1 MLTLKSIKPCI
12 KNNSSSYIYTNLFS
26 RVKPVKTDY
35 FKKYSTN
42 THFFQTI
49 RQSGANDLK
58 SMVDLL
64 KNEYQLKKTLDTI
77 NQGNINSYLHEN
89 FIFWLNAY
97 AISGSSEYIDYLSG
111 QVPLNSVCQDFVRFC
126 FRNNIHLDPTRTL
139 DSFKKHNELCDAAVR
154 KELDEIRPQEKINLL
169 GFGLDEGI
177 YEKQIAAHLISS
189 GKAKKVD
196 IFGFDPYA
204 KKSLGI
210 QYLSESD
217 LYCSEK
223 SFDLVVARWVL
234 HHVELRK
241 RWSTL
246 INCLNSC
253 HSGAH
258 VLIIEHGYLDG
269 VSEIDRRFNGLLNA
283 IFDVVANIGLRP
295 RYFLNSRNM
304 GDDFF
309 IQYLEPSDFDAI
321 KRKISMDAGISFYDV
336 GPNFPNQTIC
346 KISIK

>member
-12 KNNSSSYIYTNLFS
+12 KHNSLPYIYTNLFS
-26 RVKPVKTDY
+26 SVKPVNTEY

-42 THFFQTI
+42 THFFETI

-58 SMVDLL
+58 SMVELL
-64 KNEYQLKKTLDTI
+64 KNEHQLKKTLDTI

-97 AISGSSEYIDYLSG
+97 AISDSSEYINYLSG
-111 QVPLNSVCQDFVRFC
+111 RASLNSVCQDFIRFC
-126 FRNNIHLDPTRTL
+126 FRNNIHLDPAKTL
-139 DSFKKHNELCDAAVR
+139 DAFKKHNELSDAAV
-154 KELDEIRPQEKINLL
+154 KTELENIKPQHKINLL

-177 YEKQIAAHLISS
+177 YEKQISDHLISS

-204 KKSLGI
+204 KKSVGI

-217 LYCSEK
+217 LSSSER

-234 HHVELRK
+234 HHVELKK
-241 RWSTL
+241 RWSTF
-246 INCLNSC
+246 INCINSC
-253 HSGAH
+253 HSGAN
-258 VLIIEHGYLDG
+258 VLIIEHGYLDA

-283 IFDVVANIGLRP
+283 TFDVVANIGLRP
-295 RYFLNSRNM
+295 RYFLNSHDI

-309 IQYLEPSDFDAI
+309 IQYLEPSDFDGI
-321 KRKISMDAGISFYDV
+321 KSKISMSAGMSFYDV
-336 GPNFPNQTIC
+336 GPHFPNQTIF